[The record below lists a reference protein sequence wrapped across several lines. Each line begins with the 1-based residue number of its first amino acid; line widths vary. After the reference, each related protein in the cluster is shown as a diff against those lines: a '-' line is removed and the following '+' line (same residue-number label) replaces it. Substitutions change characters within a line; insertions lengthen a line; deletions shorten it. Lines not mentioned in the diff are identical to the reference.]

1 MWAPVQQDG
10 AVPERRSI
18 EQPRS
23 QTELGRAQSGGT
35 RPPGCEAEEDGRTR
49 RRGQTGEQ
57 LPLPQ
62 SDGNKEQAAAQERA
76 SRATEVVALADV
88 LELQRQ
94 QKREHQRDMVD
105 QRRQYEQQLED
116 QRRCFEQRVQQT

>member
-10 AVPERRSI
+10 AEPERRGI

-35 RPPGCEAEEDGRTR
+35 RPPGYEAEEDGRTK

-62 SDGNKEQAAAQERA
+62 SDGDKEQREAQERA
-76 SRATEVVALADV
+76 KFMAQECA
-88 LELQRQ
+88 
-94 QKREHQRDMVD
+94 
-105 QRRQYEQQLED
+105 
-116 QRRCFEQRVQQT
+116 